1 MYLENLIIKIKLW
14 IFVLLSMVLAVSG
27 CGLLNHIKG
36 TDSSGEDSLEYE
48 SIEDKIPPLEIP
60 PDLTGPSTDGRYIV
74 PDLTKPESKTY
85 SAYNKER
92 KDGKQTTILPENF
105 DKSFIKMERSG
116 TQRWLVVRN
125 DPEVVWFVIK
135 EFWKGMGFGI
145 EIEVPEAG
153 VIETDWAENIA
164 ITPQNAA
171 LRTISTIERDKFRTR
186 LERGEQGF
194 TEIYISHRGMER
206 PTDPGLEAEMLA
218 RLIEYFGINKDK
230 ARSIVMDS
238 KTKERAHLDPENNS
252 VLIMEGAFDR
262 TWRRVGLALDRIG
275 FTVEDRDRSAG
286 LYFVRYV
293 DPENKINEEPE
304 LLDKFL
310 PWNDQEDTNQPTEY
324 RILVIGT
331 ETGSEVKVVN
341 RKGKLS
347 ESDISKRI
355 LNLLYVQLK

>member
-1 MYLENLIIKIKLW
+1 MYQENLVIKIKLW
-14 IFVLLSMVLAVSG
+14 IFVLLGMMLAVSG
-27 CGLLNHIKG
+27 CGLINHIKG
-36 TDSSGEDSLEYE
+36 KDNSGDNLEYE
-48 SIEDKIPPLEIP
+48 SIEKKTPPLEVP
-60 PDLTGPSTDGRYIV
+60 PDLTAPSTDSRYIV
-74 PDLTKPESKTY
+74 PDLAQPESKTY
-85 SAYNKER
+85 SAYSRER
-92 KDGKQTTILPENF
+92 KDGKQARILPEGF
-105 DKSFIKMERSG
+105 DKSFMRMERSG
-116 TQRWLVVRN
+116 TQRWLVVKN
-125 DPEVVWFVIK
+125 EPEIVWLVIK

-171 LRTISTIERDKFRTR
+171 LRKISTIERDKFRTR
-186 LERGEQGF
+186 LERGEEGF

-206 PTDPGLEAEMLA
+206 RTDPGLEAEMLA
-218 RLIEYFGINKDK
+218 RLIEYFGVAKDK
-230 ARSIVMDS
+230 ARSIIMDS
-238 KTKERAHLDPENNS
+238 KAKERAYLDPDNQD
-252 VLIMEGAFDR
+252 VLVMEGAFDR

-331 ETGSEVKVVN
+331 EIGSEVKVIDE
-341 RKGKLS
+341 KGELNQ
-347 ESDISKRI
+347 SDISKRI